1 MGGGGQVAIQW
12 KRSALRPRSKYRP
25 TTGFSQGPVTRR
37 QGRRGGC
44 QVLLAAEQGFLG
56 AVKQG
61 PGEDLDRSLGR
72 SSQGKEPLFDS
83 GRGRVGRGSL
93 KGLGRGR
100 GSPGGR
106 LGRAGR
112 SREGERTP
120 AALVASCSASG
131 LISNREIGL
140 AFSSG
145 ARYVWLV
152 QFRAFHYHKN
162 KARPPKAS
170 IIPIQ
175 ARAPSRD
182 FLNHQPRGRGGGSA
196 SASLGSLG

>member
-1 MGGGGQVAIQW
+1 
-12 KRSALRPRSKYRP
+12 
-25 TTGFSQGPVTRR
+25 
-37 QGRRGGC
+37 
-44 QVLLAAEQGFLG
+44 LG

-93 KGLGRGR
+93 MGMGRGR

-112 SREGERTP
+112 SREGEGARQQLWWP
-120 AALVASCSASG
+120 VAGASG
-131 LISNREIGL
+131 LISNRQIGL

-152 QFRAFHYHKN
+152 QFRAFHYHRN

-175 ARAPSRD
+175 AQAQNRD